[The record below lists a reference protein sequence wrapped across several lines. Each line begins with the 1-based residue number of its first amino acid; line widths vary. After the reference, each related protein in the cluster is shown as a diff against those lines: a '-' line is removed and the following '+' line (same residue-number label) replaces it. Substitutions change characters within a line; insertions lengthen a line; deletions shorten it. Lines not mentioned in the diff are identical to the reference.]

1 MVPNGLIA
9 NLYGPVEGKRHDCAL
24 LRESRILEKMVH
36 MHNADGVAMA
46 VYGDPAYVMRDHIY
60 CPFQGAYLTE
70 EEKAFNSSMSK
81 ARICV
86 EWGFGKVV
94 QEFAFLDFKKNLK
107 LQLQPVGKYYAVG
120 VLLTNAHTCLYGSLT
135 SRFFNIEPPSLE
147 SYFS

>member
-70 EEKAFNSSMSK
+70 EEKEFNSSMSK

-94 QEFAFLDFKKNLK
+94 QEFAFLEFETTVATSWKVLCSWGFAHKRPNLFIWESHISV
-107 LQLQPVGKYYAVG
+107 LQ
-120 VLLTNAHTCLYGSLT
+120 H
-135 SRFFNIEPPSLE
+135 
-147 SYFS
+147 